1 MKQCCLDSAPRKNA
15 RRGAP
20 PAVYELAYAHNVTLM
35 EVLISSVVRKLIV
48 SDEALLMSLAAC
60 YQKLRGIT
68 VTLKEIAE
76 QPQLVESIALGS
88 WPT

>member
-1 MKQCCLDSAPRKNA
+1 
-15 RRGAP
+15 
-20 PAVYELAYAHNVTLM
+20 M
-35 EVLISSVVRKLIV
+35 EALISSVVRKLIV
-48 SDEALLMSLAAC
+48 IDEALLMSLAAC
-60 YQKLRGIT
+60 YQKLTGIT

>member
-1 MKQCCLDSAPRKNA
+1 M
-15 RRGAP
+15 
-20 PAVYELAYAHNVTLM
+20 
-35 EVLISSVVRKLIV
+35 
-48 SDEALLMSLAAC
+48 EALIQLGGTQADCEQRSPVDVAC
-60 YQKLRGIT
+60 CWLPEVEGIT

>member
-1 MKQCCLDSAPRKNA
+1 
-15 RRGAP
+15 
-20 PAVYELAYAHNVTLM
+20 M
-35 EVLISSVVRKLIV
+35 EALISSVVRKLIV
-48 SDEALLMSLAAC
+48 SDEALLMSLAAG

-76 QPQLVESIALGS
+76 QPQLVESIALGT

>member
-1 MKQCCLDSAPRKNA
+1 M
-15 RRGAP
+15 
-20 PAVYELAYAHNVTLM
+20 
-35 EVLISSVVRKLIV
+35 
-48 SDEALLMSLAAC
+48 EALIELGSTQADCEQRSPVDVAC
-60 YQKLRGIT
+60 CWLPEVEGIT